1 MKSREYRNK
10 DNGLIY
16 WLEGNA
22 VMVRRGDVV
31 QRSNMDAATFFIAVG
46 TDRLVLVEE

>member
-1 MKSREYRNK
+1 MKSREYRNIN
-10 DNGLIY
+10 NGLIY
-16 WLEGNA
+16 WIEGNS

-31 QRSNMDAATFFIAVG
+31 QRSNMDAATFFIAVC